1 MTTTS
6 RTLALSAQQE
16 LVWLHQRLSPDSAA
30 YHFTAVFDLDGVLD
44 RDALRRSLERVVG
57 GHDAF
62 RLAVSTDEPT
72 QRIADGE
79 VPVHLDELDLRDA
92 ADPEGGF
99 QDALRQLAAKPF
111 RLDAPPLGR
120 WLLVT
125 LAERRHRLVHCEHHL
140 IHDGRSFSTFVA
152 ALFTTYRAI
161 TSGQE
166 PSVPPAPGYADYVRH
181 CRRPAYRA
189 EVAEALSWW
198 QDELAGTDFAATFHG
213 LARSRAPRREFT
225 GGQLRQSLPPALVRA
240 LHERAARD
248 GHTPFAVLYGLFAEL
263 LRRHHGQDDFVLG
276 TAVGNRPPAF
286 RHTIGMMVNSL
297 PVRLRH
303 QPGWSGTDL
312 ADAAMRS
319 LFAALDHQAAPVHEI
334 VRRLGAST
342 GQLDNPLFRVMF
354 SQHDSALPRWTV
366 PGLDVGVTEGINLQS
381 ARFDLDV
388 VVIPGHCALGDGPAE
403 ALTTVWDYSTERFT
417 PADVTLLSARYER
430 LLRAYLAAPDAPV
443 RELPMD
449 EPPTPAVAASGR
461 GTAPPVADRLR
472 AAFARF
478 ADAVAIHHGSDTL
491 SYADLAAR
499 VRQTRAA
506 LHDAGARPGHV
517 VAALLPRGVDAI
529 VHLLACL
536 DAGLSFAPLPVDT
549 PDVRVTR
556 MVERLRPVL
565 LIAEPDRCAR
575 LGEAATNVVPTG
587 WTSSVAPPPT
597 ARTVDAAYVIHTSG
611 STGVPKAVAVSRPSL
626 DAAVDRS
633 IEAYALTPAD
643 RTLQF
648 TNPAFDVF
656 LEEVL
661 PTLAQGGALVVPRVD
676 VPDGAELAALLLL
689 RRVSVL
695 NLPTAYLASVVADL
709 SAGLAGRDH
718 ALRLVVVGGERLPAE
733 LAREIAAIAPDL
745 RVCNAY
751 GVTEATITSTLHD
764 VAPMAPTGDEV
775 PIGRPLP
782 GVRVV
787 VLDDRDVPQP
797 VGVPGE
803 IAIGGAGTDC
813 WYVDEPELTARR
825 FRPLTAGGEP
835 YYRSGDIGYWRPD
848 GTLCFVGRQD
858 RQVKVRGHRI
868 EPEEVELAARRVS
881 GDRECAVLLFG
892 AAAGA
897 RLVGFVEDPPAGLVD
912 LLPRRLGE
920 TLPRVSVPEQW
931 IAVPAFPRQAGSG
944 KVDRAA
950 LRRIAVDR
958 PAPPAPDVADPV
970 LHLVLAVYRDVLGRE
985 VGAHDDFFDMGGHSL
1000 LAARVAAL
1008 VESRLGRRVQMRLV
1022 FERPRPADLAEAI
1035 RDQYAP
1041 APVAAGT
1048 Q

>member
-1 MTTTS
+1 MSTTS
-6 RTLALSAQQE
+6 RTFALSAQQE

-44 RDALRRSLERVVG
+44 RDALRRSLEQVVA

-62 RLAVSTDEPT
+62 RLAVSADEPT
-72 QRIADGE
+72 QRIVDGDLR
-79 VPVHLDELDLRDA
+79 VHLDELDLRDA
-92 ADPEGGF
+92 TDPDADF
-99 QDALRQLAAKPF
+99 LDALRRHAAQLF
-111 RLDAPPLGR
+111 RLDAAPLGR
-120 WLLVT
+120 WLLVR
-125 LAERRHRLVHCEHHL
+125 LAEHRHRLVHSEHHL
-140 IHDGRSFSTFVA
+140 IHDGRSFSTFVE

-161 TSGQE
+161 TTGRE
-166 PSVPPAPGYADYVRH
+166 PSPPRAPGYAEYVRH
-181 CRRPAYRA
+181 CQQPAYRA

-198 QDELAGTDFAATFHG
+198 QEELAGTDFAATFHG
-213 LARSRAPRREFT
+213 LARSRAPRRDFA
-225 GGQLRQSLPPALVRA
+225 GGQLRRSLPPDLVRA

-263 LRRHHGQDDFVLG
+263 LRRHHGRDDFVLG

-303 QPGWSGTDL
+303 EPGWSGTDL
-312 ADAAMRS
+312 VDVAMRS
-319 LFAALDHQAAPVHEI
+319 LFAALDQQAAPVHEI

-342 GQLDNPLFRVMF
+342 GDLDNPLFRVMF
-354 SQHDSALPRWTV
+354 SQHDSPLPRWTV
-366 PGLDVGVTEGINLQS
+366 PGLDVSVTEGINLQS
-381 ARFDLDV
+381 ARFDIDV
-388 VVIPGHCALGDGPAE
+388 VVIPGHRALGGGHTE
-403 ALTTVWDYSTERFT
+403 ALTMVWDYSTERFT
-417 PADVTLLSARYER
+417 PAAVALLSARYER
-430 LLRAYLAAPDAPV
+430 LLRAYLAAPAAPV

-449 EPPTPAVAASGR
+449 EPPAVAASER
-461 GTAPPVADRLR
+461 AAAPPVADRLR

-478 ADAVAIHHGSDTL
+478 GDAVAIHQGSNTL

-499 VRQTRAA
+499 VRQAGAA

-517 VAALLPRGVDAI
+517 VAAVLPRGVDAI
-529 VHLLACL
+529 VYLLACL
-536 DAGLSFAPLPVDT
+536 DAGIPFAPLPVDT
-549 PDVRVTR
+549 PDPRVAR
-556 MVERLRPVL
+556 VVERLRPVL

-575 LGEAATNVVPTG
+575 LREAPTNVVPAG
-587 WTSSVAPPPT
+587 WTRSDAPPPT
-597 ARTVDAAYVIHTSG
+597 ARTIDAAYVIHTSG

-626 DAAVDRS
+626 DAAVDRTV
-633 IEAYALTPAD
+633 EAFALTSAD

-661 PTLAQGGALVVPRVD
+661 PTLVQGGALVLPRVD
-676 VPDGAELAALLLL
+676 VPSGAELAALLLL

-709 SAGLAGRDH
+709 SAGLADRDH
-718 ALRLVVVGGERLPAE
+718 ALRMIVVGGERLPAE
-733 LAREIAAIAPDL
+733 LARETAAIAPGL

-764 VAPMAPTGDEV
+764 VVPMAPTEDEV

-797 VGVPGE
+797 AGVPGE

-825 FRPLTAGGEP
+825 FRPLAGGGEP

-848 GTLCFVGRQD
+848 GTLCFVGRRD

-868 EPEEVELAARRVS
+868 EPEEVELAARRIS
-881 GDRECAVLLFG
+881 GDRECAVLLVG
-892 AAAGA
+892 SAAEA
-897 RLVGFVEDPPAGLVD
+897 RLVGFVEDPPPGLVD

-920 TLPRVSVPEQW
+920 TLPRVSVPDQW
-931 IAVPAFPRQAGSG
+931 IAVPAFPRQPGSG
-944 KVDRAA
+944 KVDRTA

-970 LHLVLAVYRDVLGRE
+970 LNLVLAAYRDVLGRD
-985 VGAHDDFFDMGGHSL
+985 VDAQDDFFDLGGHSL
-1000 LAARVAAL
+1000 LAARVAGL
-1008 VESRLGRRVQMRLV
+1008 IEGGLGRRVQMRLV
-1022 FERPRPADLAEAI
+1022 FERPRPAELAEAI
-1035 RDQYAP
+1035 RDLPAP
-1041 APVAAGT
+1041 ARAAGAR
-1048 Q
+1048 